1 MNEDEEDRGA
11 EALRARLTK
20 NRVRLAT
27 LSAALGLTER
37 AIYGAEGLP
46 FIRLGTERW
55 YSIAEVEAWLATRPR
70 GHAGSAGSH
79 APQPLTP
86 HRCRH
91 AAVAVPGRRLPNNVL
106 TD

>member
-20 NRVRLAT
+20 DRVRLAT

-70 GHAGSAGSH
+70 GQRRQPRPATTDP
-79 APQPLTP
+79 APLPP
-86 HRCRH
+86 RARGRPR
-91 AAVAVPGRRLPNNVL
+91 AALA
-106 TD
+106 